1 VIAKC
6 IASKSGQSFSP
17 ANDAKSWGSVQ
28 EGADLLTKSLAVSK
42 SLAVY
47 YVTKLHRDAVIELA
61 ETYASFVGGQ
71 R

>member
-1 VIAKC
+1 MIAKC

-28 EGADLLTKSLAVSK
+28 EGADLLTKSLAV
-42 SLAVY
+42 Y
-47 YVTKLHRDAVIELA
+47 CVTKLHRDAVIELA
-61 ETYASFVGGQ
+61 ETYASFVGRQ